1 MYKNKNWVCF
11 PQVSAPLSVPGQAAA
26 RSSPDRTSSPVT
38 IARTQ
43 AKSASTVRCVTSAS
57 WGATT
62 WRNTPG
68 DIQAFIPACSR
79 APARPREGVAP
90 CPCPPLILET
100 EAPPGCETHPHTV
113 HVHTKV
119 HTAHTEAYTDIHTRV
134 WRLYLFY
141 KSCRA
146 RQPARPQFRVYYT
159 CKRSKHDKSDCNH
172 TRTSPLIPW
181 GDCYLLR
188 VISGKFSSSST
199 LLSVVKNNFIFS
211 WKNLPSK
218 WKPCTHKVFEKHC
231 MSSLCIADFPCKWRE
246 WEERKSL
253 YS

>member
-119 HTAHTEAYTDIHTRV
+119 HTAHTECGACTFSTNPVEPDN
-134 WRLYLFY
+134 
-141 KSCRA
+141 
-146 RQPARPQFRVYYT
+146 QPDHNSEFTTHVNEVNMT
-159 CKRSKHDKSDCNH
+159 NL
-172 TRTSPLIPW
+172 T
-181 GDCYLLR
+181 
-188 VISGKFSSSST
+188 VIT
-199 LLSVVKNNFIFS
+199 LELLLS
-211 WKNLPSK
+211 
-218 WKPCTHKVFEKHC
+218 
-231 MSSLCIADFPCKWRE
+231 FPE
-246 WEERKSL
+246 VIVI
-253 YS
+253 Y